1 MDFFFTAV
9 LQGIAF
15 SGLALGIYLS
25 LRIFRVPDITTDG
38 SYTLG
43 GVITAILLT
52 LNWHPLLVLPVCML
66 GGWIAG
72 WTTGYVHTKFRVH
85 PLLAGILVMTAL
97 YSVNLLLMGRPNL
110 PLTGT
115 RSIFFLSDAMGNT
128 TSYFSVLLLFCVL
141 LIILLGFILK
151 TDFGIAMRATGENEL
166 MAAAQGIHTDRMKRK
181 GLAMANCLTAIS
193 GYLMVQYQGFADIN
207 MGIGIVISGM
217 AAVIIG
223 ESMALSGAGLMT
235 KLLIVIT
242 GSVVFRLILAAALA
256 AGLDPA
262 YLKLVT
268 SLFVLAVVAIN
279 SKIVRRP
286 V

>member
-1 MDFFFTAV
+1 MNFLLTAI

-43 GVITAILLT
+43 GIITAVLLT
-52 LNWHPLLVLPVCML
+52 LNWHPLLVLPLCML
-66 GGWIAG
+66 GGWASG
-72 WTTGYVHTKFRVH
+72 WTTGYVHTKFKVH

-97 YSVNLLLMGRPNL
+97 YSINLLLLGRPNL
-110 PLTGT
+110 PLLSTPNIFHAPGAVGTNTGYLIVLVT
-115 RSIFFLSDAMGNT
+115 FGTALIT
-128 TSYFSVLLLFCVL
+128 T
-141 LIILLGFILK
+141 LGYILK
-151 TDFGIAMRATGENEL
+151 TDFGIAMRATGENEI
-166 MAAAQGIHTDRMKRK
+166 MAGALGIHTDRMKRN

-223 ESMALSGAGLMT
+223 ESLSLSKSGILSSLIIVVAGSIL
-235 KLLIVIT
+235 
-242 GSVVFRLILAAALA
+242 FRLILAAALS

-268 SLFVLAVVAIN
+268 SLFVLAVVALN
-279 SKIVRRP
+279 SKTTRKTV
-286 V
+286 